1 MASISSAGIGS
12 GLDVESIITQMMAIE
27 RKPIDKLE
35 LQAASIE
42 TKISA
47 YGELQSMVSA
57 FRDAALALTQPGTWS
72 ATTGSSVDSNSVGVA
87 TSDSAA
93 PGSYAIEVQQLA
105 KAQSAASGFFGSGT
119 SFVGTG
125 TLHIDLGT
133 WNADQTA
140 FTTQDGKSG
149 VDIQITAADNLASV
163 RDKINAANAGVT
175 ASILT
180 DATGARLVISAKNT
194 GEANGFRISAVD
206 SDGDNTDAAGLSA
219 LAFDPSAG
227 VANLTQTQAAA
238 NALATINGLPVT
250 SASNTLTDTLQ
261 GVTLKLGKVTT
272 GPVQITVSEDTES
285 IRTKIDAFVTAYND
299 LAKLL
304 SAQTKYDKDTNT
316 AGLLQGEGTAVSLQ
330 RQLRNL
336 LGSGGGQSTMFRTL
350 SDVGL
355 EIQADGT
362 LKANSTKLNKAL
374 ENLADAKSLFA
385 AFDENVASNN
395 GIARRLRELG
405 DSVLSTNG
413 LLSTRSAGLSTQ
425 LQRNEERQ
433 DQLEDRLEASE
444 ARMRAQYTALDTK
457 MATLSALSSYMTQQV
472 EAWNNSKK

>member
-1 MASISSAGIGS
+1 MPISSAGIGS
-12 GLDVESIITQMMAIE
+12 GLDVESIITQMMALE

-47 YGELQSMVSA
+47 YGELQSIVSD

-72 ATTGSSVDSNSVGVA
+72 ATTGSSADSNSVGVS

-93 PGSYAIEVQQLA
+93 PGSYAVEVQKLA
-105 KAQSAASGFFGSGT
+105 AAQSAASGFFGSGT
-119 SFVGTG
+119 AYVGTG
-125 TLHIDLGT
+125 TLHIDLGS

-140 FTTQDGKSG
+140 FTAQAGKTG
-149 VDIQITAADNLASV
+149 VDIAITAADNLASV
-163 RDKINAANAGVT
+163 RDKINAANAGVS

-180 DATGARLVISAKNT
+180 DATGARLVLSSKTT

-206 SDGDNTDAAGLSA
+206 GDGNNADAAGLSA
-219 LAFDPSAG
+219 LAFDPASG
-227 VANLTQTQAAA
+227 IGNLTQTQAAA
-238 NALATINGLPVT
+238 NAQATINGLPVT
-250 SASNTLTDTLQ
+250 SATNTLADTIQ
-261 GVTLKLGKVTT
+261 GVTLKLTKETT
-272 GPVQITVSEDTES
+272 GPVQITVSEDTAS
-285 IRTKIDAFVTAYND
+285 IQTKIAAFVTAYND

-304 SAQTKYDKDTNT
+304 SSQTKYDDATKT

-330 RQLRNL
+330 RQLRSL
-336 LGSGGGQSTMFRTL
+336 LGSRGGESDMFSTL

-355 EIQADGT
+355 EIQPDGT
-362 LKANSTKLNKAL
+362 LKTNSTKLAKAL
-374 ENLADAKSLFA
+374 ENLSDAKSLFSA
-385 AFDENVASNN
+385 YDEDTASNN

-405 DSVLSTNG
+405 DSVLSTDG
-413 LLSTRSAGLSTQ
+413 LLSARSAGLTTT

-433 DQLEDRLEASE
+433 DQLEERLEASE